1 MKRWI
6 LYLVCIVLIVSGGYL
21 SFSHSNTS
29 EYLSGLFKSSGK
41 TNSQSPEVVV
51 QQEISAPTL
60 TPFQPIPYTP
70 TITLSQT
77 KSATSPPLSTQTPP
91 PSSTQLPYPTATVT
105 PTPFEVASIKDIRG
119 RWPAYN
125 LNCEARSA
133 VDWAAYF
140 GVSIDEV
147 AFFNSL
153 PVSDD
158 PDLGF
163 VGSVHEPWGQTPP
176 NGYGVHA
183 APVAEL
189 LQEYGLNAQPVRGMT
204 WDTLRAEISQGRPV
218 IVWVVGR
225 VGRGTPIAY
234 TSSVGRETVVARFE
248 HTVILTGY
256 SKTEVT
262 VLDGYWVYN
271 RPIQD
276 FSVSW
281 DVLGNMAVILS
292 DSRVSE

>member
-6 LYLVCIVLIVSGGYL
+6 LYLVFFVLIVSGSYFAL
-21 SFSHSNTS
+21 SHKSTS
-29 EYLSGLFKSSGK
+29 EYLNRLFNSNGK
-41 TNSQSPEVVV
+41 MISQPLEVVI
-51 QQEISAPTL
+51 QHEIFTPTL
-60 TPFQPIPYTP
+60 TPFQPIPSTP
-70 TITLSQT
+70 TIIL
-77 KSATSPPLSTQTPP
+77 TQTSSPTSQP
-91 PSSTQLPYPTATVT
+91 LPTKTPLPSSTHHPNPTATVT

-133 VDWAAYF
+133 VDWAGYF

-147 AFFNSL
+147 DFFNSL

-158 PDLGF
+158 PDMGF
-163 VGSVHEPWGQTPP
+163 VGSVHESWGQTPP

-183 APVAEL
+183 VPVAEL
-189 LQEYGLNAQPVRGMT
+189 LQEYGLDAHPVRGMT
-204 WDTLRAEISQGRPV
+204 WDNIRVEISQSRPV

-234 TSSVGRETVVARFE
+234 TSSMGNETIVARFE

-256 SKTEVT
+256 TKTEVT
-262 VLDGYWVYN
+262 VLDGYWVYT

-276 FSVSW
+276 FLVSW
-281 DVLGNMAVILS
+281 EVLGNMAVISS
-292 DSRVSE
+292 DSRVYE